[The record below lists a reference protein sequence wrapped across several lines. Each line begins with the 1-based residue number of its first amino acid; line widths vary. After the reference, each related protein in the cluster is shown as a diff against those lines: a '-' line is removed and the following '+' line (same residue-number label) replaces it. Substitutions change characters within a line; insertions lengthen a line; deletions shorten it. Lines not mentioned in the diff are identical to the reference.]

1 MANDGTIEFDSSINT
16 DNLNRDLSEMEEAI
30 SDAAT
35 ASEKKAEAAFENMEK
50 QAKRLAKAYEDAG
63 MDASEAMQK
72 AWKDVQANADAFG
85 TNATEN
91 FRNVGEAAED
101 AGTSVENLSGKLKNA
116 LAAAGLAYGAKEIT
130 EVGTS
135 YEKAMNQVAISTG
148 AAGQELE
155 NLQGVASNVYADNF
169 GESMEDAAASVAEV
183 YKRTGLVGEELQKAT
198 EDAYTLQNAFGYEV
212 NDSLQ
217 AATQLMSTFGISAEE
232 AYTLIAQGAQ
242 KGLDQNGDMLD
253 TLNEYSVQFA
263 NLGYS
268 AEDMFNMLAN
278 GVQNGTWSVD
288 KLGDAVKEMNIRLND
303 GTADEALQALG
314 LGFADSATN
323 ATALKQA
330 ALDVSKAD
338 VELQKAQQNVN
349 DTLAKNGSASTEY
362 QEALN
367 RAEQAQINLEKA
379 QAEYNKTSSETTYN
393 LDEIKG
399 KLAAGGSDAQ
409 EAIQEIMT
417 ALSQVENEQ
426 DRYVLGQTLMGTQ
439 WEDIG
444 ESAVQS
450 LMNTQGEIST
460 TSDAIDQL
468 SDFSDWDEQFEKLK
482 RQVEMDVIVPI
493 TQKYMPKIEKAIDY
507 VSEHL
512 DEIVEHAKPIA
523 AAIAA
528 AFAVKKLN
536 DFATTAVST
545 VKTVKTVF
553 MALNSS
559 NPLGW
564 IAIGVSALV
573 GLETALRSM
582 SSKHQA
588 YLQGITDKAA
598 EIPAE
603 LQKSIDA
610 TNEFADSWDNIKK
623 NMDSSFTTESFDY
636 ESVVKLKDSLGELI
650 NADGTIKAGAE
661 QKVSDIIDQLNQ
673 YADTGLTVSDGVI
686 QKNGEVVASYDQIS
700 DSIDKVIEKQHA
712 QNLLSVAEQGYQEAL
727 GSQQQLLDNET
738 EYAKSL
744 EETSRQA
751 GNVQKEIDSLYKT
764 HALGTYIDGNIDV
777 DAEAGNRI
785 AELKAELDGYN
796 QKIDEITEARAKN
809 NAELETSLAYIS
821 RYKGMQEDLL
831 NGDFDKVGE
840 EFAKLSS
847 DFVTASTGTR
857 EELKQQVSD
866 FQSQYETLLETQ
878 KKSPELV
885 SDEQLQNALYLWE
898 QSMVELEAA
907 TGEHA
912 VNIGA
917 NFVDTLAMSGM
928 SQDAQITAL
937 NTYIQNRLNDG
948 ESLKEIADSLGVNFT
963 SSMASGAEKG
973 GVALEEAE
981 KYIVNSA
988 IENVKNDA
996 YNGMYDLG
1004 DYMGRGTIA
1013 GLEATQAAMEAVA
1026 QHHVWSAIGA
1036 AQAAADI
1043 HSPSRVM
1050 RDKVGYMLGLGTAA
1064 GLQKSTP
1071 AVQDASKNSITAAV
1085 DAATDVLQNV
1095 GVTAEIDAEKAASA
1109 IYSPS
1114 HIMRDE
1120 VGYMLGL
1127 GTASGLQKSTPEV
1140 QDASKNS
1147 VTASV
1152 NAETDVLPN
1161 VGITAE
1167 IAQALVP
1174 QTLGIMSNQG
1184 SSAVSAYNPAYQQ
1197 IQTADMQQQP
1207 TPTQSN
1213 QGIRDIIIPVSIGDE
1228 TLETVVVNA
1237 ITRANANSGGWSV

>member
-1 MANDGTIEFDSSINT
+1 MANDGSIAFDSRINT
-16 DNLNRDLSEMEEAI
+16 DNLDKDLSKMEEAI
-30 SDAAT
+30 SDAASTAEKETEKSFDNIKSQVAKLASVYKEAGMT
-35 ASEKKAEAAFENMEK
+35 ASDAMKKAWAEVKNGSSSFQSAE
-50 QAKRLAKAYEDAG
+50 
-63 MDASEAMQK
+63 
-72 AWKDVQANADAFG
+72 KDVSDFADKAGIELQNIGEVASKSFEFVPESVG
-85 TNATEN
+85 KN
-91 FRNVGEAAED
+91 FET
-101 AGTSVENLSGKLKNA
+101 AGTSVDKFSEKLKNA

-130 EVGTS
+130 EVGVS

-148 AAGQELE
+148 TAGQELE
-155 NLQGVASNVYADNF
+155 NLQGIASNVYADNF

-217 AATQLMSTFGISAEE
+217 AATQLMDTFGVSAEE

-314 LGFADSATN
+314 LGFSDSATN
-323 ATALKQA
+323 AAELKQA

-349 DTLAKNGSASTEY
+349 DTLAKSGSASTEY
-362 QEALN
+362 QDALN
-367 RAEQAQINLEKA
+367 KAEQAQINLEKA
-379 QAEYNKTSSETTYN
+379 QAAYNKTSSETTYN

-444 ESAVQS
+444 ESAVQA

-460 TSDAIDQL
+460 TSDAMEKISEQQ
-468 SDFSDWDEQFEKLK
+468 FSDLGSQMEKLK
-482 RQVEMDVIVPI
+482 RQVETEVVLPI
-493 TQKYMPKIEKAIDY
+493 AQKYMPKIEKAIDY
-507 VSEHL
+507 VSKHL

-523 AAIAA
+523 TAIAA
-528 AFAVKKLN
+528 AFAIKKIT
-536 DFATTAVST
+536 DFGSSAVTTA
-545 VKTVKTVF
+545 KTIKTAF
-553 MALNSS
+553 KMLNAS

-623 NMDSSFTTESFDY
+623 SMDSNFTTESFDY

-686 QKNGEVVASYDQIS
+686 QKNGEVVVSYDQIS

-738 EYAKSL
+738 EYAKSI

-751 GNVQKEIDSLYKT
+751 KNVQKEIDSLYKT
-764 HALGTYIDGNIDV
+764 HALGTDINGNIDV

-796 QKIDEITEARAKN
+796 QKIAETTEARAKN

-866 FQSQYETLLETQ
+866 FKSQYETLLETQ

-885 SDEQLQNALYLWE
+885 SDEQLQNALYLWN
-898 QSMVELEAA
+898 QAIVEAEAS

-912 VNIGA
+912 TKIGT
-917 NFVDTLAMSGM
+917 NFVDTIAAAGM
-928 SQDAQITAL
+928 SRDDQFTAL

-948 ESLKEIADSLGVNFT
+948 ESLKKIANSLGVNFT
-963 SSMASGAEKG
+963 SNMAAGAEEG
-973 GVALEEAE
+973 GSALEEAE
-981 KYIVNSA
+981 KAIINSA
-988 IENVKNDA
+988 MANVQKDMYSTCND
-996 YNGMYDLG
+996 
-1004 DYMGRGTIA
+1004 T
-1013 GLEATQAAMEAVA
+1013 
-1026 QHHVWSAIGA
+1026 
-1036 AQAAADI
+1036 
-1043 HSPSRVM
+1043 
-1050 RDKVGYMLGLGTAA
+1050 GYYLGLGIAD
-1064 GLQKSTP
+1064 G
-1071 AVQDASKNSITAAV
+1071 I
-1085 DAATDVLQNV
+1085 DAAAIAIAASAIN
-1095 GVTAEIDAEKAASA
+1095 GVTAAIDAAKAAGA

-1127 GTASGLQKSTPEV
+1127 GTAAGLQKSTPEV

-1147 VTASV
+1147 VAAAV
-1152 NAETDVLPN
+1152 NAATDVLPN
-1161 VGITAE
+1161 VGVTAE

-1197 IQTADMQQQP
+1197 IQTADMQQQTAP
-1207 TPTQSN
+1207 VQSN
-1213 QGIRDIIIPVSIGDE
+1213 QGIRDIVIPVSIGEENIE
-1228 TLETVVVNA
+1228 TIVVNA
-1237 ITRANANSGGWSV
+1237 VTRANASSGGWSV

>member
-1 MANDGTIEFDSSINT
+1 MANDGTIEFDSGINT

-35 ASEKKAEAAFENMEK
+35 ASEKKAEAAFEAMEK

-63 MDASEAMQK
+63 MDASEAMRK
-72 AWKDVQANADAFG
+72 AWEDVQANADAFG
-85 TNATEN
+85 INATEN
-91 FRNVGEAAED
+91 FRNVGAAAED
-101 AGTSVENLSGKLKNA
+101 AGTSIEGLSGKLQNA

-155 NLQGVASNVYADNF
+155 NLQGIASNVYADNF

-217 AATQLMSTFGISAEE
+217 AVTQLMSTFGITADE

-303 GTADEALQALG
+303 GTANEALQT
-314 LGFADSATN
+314 LGF
-323 ATALKQA
+323 
-330 ALDVSKAD
+330 
-338 VELQKAQQNVN
+338 
-349 DTLAKNGSASTEY
+349 
-362 QEALN
+362 
-367 RAEQAQINLEKA
+367 
-379 QAEYNKTSSETTYN
+379 N
-393 LDEIKG
+393 LDDIKS

-409 EAIQEIMT
+409 EAIQKIMA

-444 ESAVQS
+444 ESAVQA

-460 TSDAIDQL
+460 TSDAMNQL
-468 SDFSDWDEQFEKLK
+468 SDLQFDDLGSQFEKLK
-482 RQVEMDVIVPI
+482 RQVETEVVLPI
-493 TQKYMPKIEKAIDY
+493 AQKYMPKIEKAIDY

-528 AFAVKKLN
+528 AFAVKKIT
-536 DFATTAVST
+536 DFGSSAITTA
-545 VKTVKTVF
+545 KTIKTAF
-553 MALNSS
+553 KMLNAS

-598 EIPAE
+598 EIPTE

-623 NMDSSFTTESFDY
+623 NMGSNFTTESFDY

-661 QKVSDIIDQLNQ
+661 QKVSDIIGQLNQ
-673 YADTGLTVSDGVI
+673 YADTGLMVSDGVI
-686 QKNGEVVASYDQIS
+686 QKNGEVVTSYDQIS

-738 EYAKSL
+738 EYANVL
-744 EETSRQA
+744 EETRAKASA
-751 GNVQKEIDSLYKT
+751 LQKEIDSLYKT
-764 HALGTYIDGNIDV
+764 HALGTDINGNIYV

-796 QKIDEITEARAKN
+796 QKIDETTEARAKN
-809 NAELETSLAYIS
+809 NAELEASLAYIS

-831 NGDFDKVGE
+831 NEDFDKVGE
-840 EFAKLSS
+840 GFAKLSS
-847 DFVTASTGTR
+847 DFITASTGTR

-866 FQSQYETLLETQ
+866 FKSQYETILETQ

-928 SQDAQITAL
+928 SQDDQITAL

-963 SSMASGAEKG
+963 SSMAEGAEKG
-973 GVALEEAE
+973 GAALEEAE
-981 KYIVNSA
+981 KYIINSA
-988 IENVKNDA
+988 VENVKNDA

-1013 GLEATQAAMEAVA
+1013 GLEATQAALEAVA

-1071 AVQDASKNSITAAV
+1071 AVQDASKNSVTAAV
-1085 DAATDVLQNV
+1085 NAA
-1095 GVTAEIDAEKAASA
+1095 
-1109 IYSPS
+1109 
-1114 HIMRDE
+1114 
-1120 VGYMLGL
+1120 
-1127 GTASGLQKSTPEV
+1127 
-1140 QDASKNS
+1140 
-1147 VTASV
+1147 
-1152 NAETDVLPN
+1152 TDVLPN
-1161 VGITAE
+1161 VGVTAE

-1213 QGIRDIIIPVSIGDE
+1213 QGIRDIVIPVSIGEESIE
-1228 TLETVVVNA
+1228 TIVVNA
-1237 ITRANANSGGWSV
+1237 ITKANASSGGWSV

>member
-35 ASEKKAEAAFENMEK
+35 ASEKKAEAAFEAMEK
-50 QAKRLAKAYEDAG
+50 QAKRLAKAYEEAG
-63 MDASEAMQK
+63 MDASEAMRK
-72 AWKDVQANADAFG
+72 AWEDVQANADAFG

-91 FRNVGEAAED
+91 FRNVGAAAED
-101 AGTSVENLSGKLKNA
+101 AGTSIEGLSGKLQNA

-155 NLQGVASNVYADNF
+155 NLQGIASNVYADNF

-183 YKRTGLVGEELQKAT
+183 YKRTGLVGEELQKAA

-217 AATQLMSTFGISAEE
+217 AATQLMSTFGVTADE

-242 KGLDQNGDMLD
+242 NGLDQNGDMLD

-303 GTADEALQALG
+303 GTADKALQALG
-314 LGFADSATN
+314 LGFAGSATN
-323 ATALKQA
+323 AAALKQA

-349 DTLAKNGSASTEY
+349 DTLTKNGSASTEY

-379 QAEYNKTSSETTYN
+379 QAAYNKTSSETTYN

-409 EAIQEIMT
+409 EAIQDIMT

-444 ESAVQS
+444 ESAVQA

-460 TSDAIDQL
+460 TSDAMEKISEQQ
-468 SDFSDWDEQFEKLK
+468 FSDLGSQMEKLK
-482 RQVEMDVIVPI
+482 RQVETEVVLPI
-493 TQKYMPKIEKAIDY
+493 AQKYMPKIEKAIDY
-507 VSEHL
+507 VSKHL

-528 AFAVKKLN
+528 AFAVKKIT
-536 DFATTAVST
+536 DFGSSAVTTA
-545 VKTVKTVF
+545 KTIKTAF
-553 MALNSS
+553 KALNAS

-623 NMDSSFTTESFDY
+623 NMGSNFTTESFDY

-751 GNVQKEIDSLYKT
+751 ENVQKEIDSLYKT
-764 HALGTYIDGNIDV
+764 HALGTDINGNIDV

-796 QKIDEITEARAKN
+796 QKIDETTEARAKN

-885 SDEQLQNALYLWE
+885 SDEQLQNALYLWN
-898 QSMVELEAA
+898 QAIVEAEAS

-912 VNIGA
+912 TKIGT
-917 NFVDTLAMSGM
+917 NFVDTIAAAGM
-928 SQDAQITAL
+928 SHDDQITAL

-948 ESLKEIADSLGVNFT
+948 ESLKKIADSLGVNFT
-963 SSMASGAEKG
+963 SDMAAGAEKG
-973 GVALEEAE
+973 GSALEEAE
-981 KYIVNSA
+981 KSIINSA
-988 IENVKNDA
+988 MANVQND
-996 YNGMYDLG
+996 MYSTCSD
-1004 DYMGRGTIA
+1004 T
-1013 GLEATQAAMEAVA
+1013 
-1026 QHHVWSAIGA
+1026 
-1036 AQAAADI
+1036 
-1043 HSPSRVM
+1043 
-1050 RDKVGYMLGLGTAA
+1050 GYYLGLGIAD
-1064 GLQKSTP
+1064 G
-1071 AVQDASKNSITAAV
+1071 I
-1085 DAATDVLQNV
+1085 DAAAIAIATSAIN
-1095 GVTAEIDAEKAASA
+1095 GVTAAIDAAKAAGA

-1127 GTASGLQKSTPEV
+1127 GTAAGLQKSTPEV

-1147 VTASV
+1147 VAAAV
-1152 NAETDVLPN
+1152 NAATDVLPN
-1161 VGITAE
+1161 VGVTAE

-1197 IQTADMQQQP
+1197 VQTADTQQQP
-1207 TPTQSN
+1207 APAQNN

-1237 ITRANANSGGWSV
+1237 ITRANASSGGWSV

>member
-1 MANDGTIEFDSSINT
+1 MANDGTIEFDSRIST

-30 SDAAT
+30 SGAAT
-35 ASEKKAEAAFENMEK
+35 AAEKETEQSFSSIKSQVAKLAATYKEAGMTASDAMKKAWAEVKESSTSFQTAERTVSDFADKAEAEL
-50 QAKRLAKAYEDAG
+50 Q
-63 MDASEAMQK
+63 
-72 AWKDVQANADAFG
+72 
-85 TNATEN
+85 
-91 FRNVGEAAED
+91 NVGEIATQSFDGIPQNVEKSLEAAN
-101 AGTSVENLSGKLKNA
+101 TSVDQFSGKLQNA

-148 AAGQELE
+148 AAGKELE
-155 NLQGVASNVYADNF
+155 NLQGIASNVYADNF

-183 YKRTGLVGEELQKAT
+183 YKRTGLVGDELQKAT

-217 AATQLMSTFGISAEE
+217 AATQLMDTFGVSAEE

-288 KLGDAVKEMNIRLND
+288 KLGDAVKEINIRLND

-314 LGFADSATN
+314 LGFSDSATN
-323 ATALKQA
+323 AAALKQA

-349 DTLAKNGSASTEY
+349 DTLAKSGSASIEY

-367 RAEQAQINLEKA
+367 RAEQAQINLGNA

-444 ESAVQS
+444 ESAVQAM
-450 LMNTQGEIST
+450 MNTQGEIST
-460 TSDAIDQL
+460 TSDAMNQL
-468 SDFSDWDEQFEKLK
+468 SDLQFDDLGSQFEKLK
-482 RQVEMDVIVPI
+482 RQIETEVVLPI
-493 TQKYMPKIEKAIDY
+493 AQKYMPKIEKAIDY

-751 GNVQKEIDSLYKT
+751 GNVQKELEEIYKN
-764 HALGTYIDGNIDV
+764 HSLGTDKNGDIIV
-777 DAEAGNRI
+777 DASVAKRVD
-785 AELKAELDGYN
+785 ELKSKLDGYN
-796 QKIDEITEARAKN
+796 QKIDETTEARAKN

-885 SDEQLQNALYLWE
+885 SDEQLQNALYLWN
-898 QSMVELEAA
+898 QAIVEAEAS

-912 VNIGA
+912 TKIGT
-917 NFVDTLAMSGM
+917 NFVDTIAAAGM
-928 SQDAQITAL
+928 SHDDQITAL

-963 SSMASGAEKG
+963 SNMAAGAEKG
-973 GVALEEAE
+973 GSALEEAE
-981 KYIVNSA
+981 KSIINSA
-988 IENVKNDA
+988 MANVQND
-996 YNGMYDLG
+996 MYSTCSDTGYYLG
-1004 DYMGRGTIA
+1004 LGIA
-1013 GLEATQAAMEAVA
+1013 DGIDAAAIAIAT
-1026 QHHVWSAIGA
+1026 SAINGVTAAIDAAKAAGA
-1036 AQAAADI
+1036 I
-1043 HSPSRVM
+1043 YSPSHIM
-1050 RDKVGYMLGLGTAA
+1050 RDEVGYMLGLGTAA

-1071 AVQDASKNSITAAV
+1071 AVQDASKNSVTAAV
-1085 DAATDVLQNV
+1085 NAA
-1095 GVTAEIDAEKAASA
+1095 
-1109 IYSPS
+1109 
-1114 HIMRDE
+1114 
-1120 VGYMLGL
+1120 
-1127 GTASGLQKSTPEV
+1127 
-1140 QDASKNS
+1140 
-1147 VTASV
+1147 
-1152 NAETDVLPN
+1152 TDVLPN

-1197 IQTADMQQQP
+1197 VQTADTQQQ
-1207 TPTQSN
+1207 TVPTQNN
-1213 QGIRDIIIPVSIGDE
+1213 QGVRDIIIPVSIGDE

-1237 ITRANANSGGWSV
+1237 ITRANASSGGWSV

>member
-1 MANDGTIEFDSSINT
+1 MANDGSIAFDSRINT
-16 DNLNRDLSEMEEAI
+16 DNLDKDLSKMEETI

-63 MDASEAMQK
+63 MDASEAVQK

-85 TNATEN
+85 TNASEN
-91 FRNVGEAAED
+91 FRNVGAAAED
-101 AGTSVENLSGKLKNA
+101 AGTSVDNLSGKLQNA
-116 LAAAGLAYGAKEIT
+116 LAAAGLAYGVAEIK
-130 EVGTS
+130 EVGAS
-135 YEKAMNQVAISTG
+135 YEKAMNKVAISTG

-155 NLQGVASNVYADNF
+155 NLQGIASNVYADNF
-169 GESMEDAAASVAEV
+169 GESMEDAAVSVAEV

-303 GTADEALQALG
+303 GTADKALQSLG
-314 LGFADSATN
+314 LGFTDSATN
-323 ATALKQA
+323 AAALKQA

-349 DTLAKNGSASTEY
+349 DTLAKSGSASTEY

-367 RAEQAQINLEKA
+367 KAEQAQINLEKA
-379 QAEYNKTSSETTYN
+379 QAAYNKTSSETTYN

-444 ESAVQS
+444 ESAVQA

-460 TSDAIDQL
+460 TSDAMNDLADNQFN
-468 SDFSDWDEQFEKLK
+468 DFDSQSQKLK
-482 RQVEMDVIVPI
+482 RQIETEVVVPI

-528 AFAVKKLN
+528 AFAVKKIT
-536 DFATTAVST
+536 DFGSSAVTTA
-545 VKTVKTVF
+545 KTIKAAFKV
-553 MALNSS
+553 LNTS

-623 NMDSSFTTESFDY
+623 SMDSNFTTESFDY

-673 YADTGLTVSDGVI
+673 YADTGLTVSDGII
-686 QKNGEVVASYDQIS
+686 QKNGEVVTSYDQIS

-727 GSQQQLLDNET
+727 GNQQQLLDNET
-738 EYAKSL
+738 EYAKAL

-751 GNVQKEIDSLYKT
+751 GNVQKELDEIYKN
-764 HALGTYIDGNIDV
+764 HSLGTDKNGDIIV
-777 DAEAGNRI
+777 DASVAKRVE
-785 AELKAELDGYN
+785 ELKSQLDGYN
-796 QKIDEITEARAKN
+796 QKIDETTEARAKN

-866 FQSQYETLLETQ
+866 FKSQYETLLETQ

-885 SDEQLQNALYLWE
+885 SDEQLQNALYLWN
-898 QSMVELEAA
+898 QAIVEAEAS

-912 VNIGA
+912 TKIGA
-917 NFVDTLAMSGM
+917 NFVDTIAAAGM
-928 SQDAQITAL
+928 SRDDQFTAL

-948 ESLKEIADSLGVNFT
+948 ESLKKIANSLGVNFT
-963 SSMASGAEKG
+963 SNMAAGAEKG
-973 GVALEEAE
+973 GSALEEAE
-981 KYIVNSA
+981 KAIINSA
-988 IENVKNDA
+988 MANVQKDMYSTCND
-996 YNGMYDLG
+996 
-1004 DYMGRGTIA
+1004 T
-1013 GLEATQAAMEAVA
+1013 
-1026 QHHVWSAIGA
+1026 
-1036 AQAAADI
+1036 
-1043 HSPSRVM
+1043 
-1050 RDKVGYMLGLGTAA
+1050 GYYLGLGIAD
-1064 GLQKSTP
+1064 G
-1071 AVQDASKNSITAAV
+1071 I
-1085 DAATDVLQNV
+1085 DAAAIAIAASAIN
-1095 GVTAEIDAEKAASA
+1095 GVTAAIDAAKAAGA

-1127 GTASGLQKSTPEV
+1127 GTAAGLQKSTPEV

-1147 VTASV
+1147 VAAAV
-1152 NAETDVLPN
+1152 NAATDVLPN
-1161 VGITAE
+1161 VGVTAE

-1197 IQTADMQQQP
+1197 VQTADTQQQP
-1207 TPTQSN
+1207 APAQNN
-1213 QGIRDIIIPVSIGDE
+1213 QGVRDIIIPVSIGDE

-1237 ITRANANSGGWSV
+1237 VTRANASSGGWSV

>member
-1 MANDGTIEFDSSINT
+1 MANDGSIAFDSRINT
-16 DNLNRDLSEMEEAI
+16 DNLDKDLSKMEEAI
-30 SDAAT
+30 SDAAST
-35 ASEKKAEAAFENMEK
+35 AEKETEK
-50 QAKRLAKAYEDAG
+50 SFDNIKSQVAKLASTYKKAG
-63 MDASEAMQK
+63 MDASDAMKK
-72 AWKDVQANADAFG
+72 AWEEVRDGSSSFQSAEKDVSDFADKAEIELQNIGEVASKSFESVPESVG
-85 TNATEN
+85 KN
-91 FRNVGEAAED
+91 FET
-101 AGTSVENLSGKLKNA
+101 AGTSVDKFSGKLQNA
-116 LAAAGLAYGAKEIT
+116 LAAAGLAYGVAEIK
-130 EVGTS
+130 EVGAS
-135 YEKAMNQVAISTG
+135 YEKAMNKVAMSTG
-148 AAGQELE
+148 TAGQELE
-155 NLQGVASNVYADNF
+155 NLQGIASNVYADNF

-183 YKRTGLVGEELQKAT
+183 YKRTGLVGKELQKAT

-217 AATQLMSTFGISAEE
+217 ATTQLMNTFGISAEE

-303 GTADEALQALG
+303 GTADKALQVLG

-323 ATALKQA
+323 AAALKQA

-367 RAEQAQINLEKA
+367 KAEQAQINLEKA
-379 QAEYNKTSSETTYN
+379 QAAYNKTSSETTYN

-409 EAIQEIMT
+409 EAIQDIMT

-444 ESAVQS
+444 ESAVQA

-460 TSDAIDQL
+460 TSDAMNDLADNQFN
-468 SDFSDWDEQFEKLK
+468 DFDSQSQKLK
-482 RQVEMDVIVPI
+482 RQIETEVVVPI

-528 AFAVKKLN
+528 AFAVKKIT
-536 DFATTAVST
+536 DFGSSAVTTA
-545 VKTVKTVF
+545 KTIKAAFKV
-553 MALNSS
+553 LNAS

-573 GLETALRSM
+573 GLETALRNM

-623 NMDSSFTTESFDY
+623 SMDSNFTTESFDY

-673 YADTGLTVSDGVI
+673 YADTGLTVSDGII
-686 QKNGEVVASYDQIS
+686 QKNGEVVTSYDQIS
-700 DSIDKVIEKQHA
+700 GSIDKVIEKQHA

-727 GSQQQLLDNET
+727 GNQQQLLDNET
-738 EYAKSL
+738 EYAKAL

-751 GNVQKEIDSLYKT
+751 GNVQKELDEIYKN
-764 HALGTYIDGNIDV
+764 HSLGTDKNGDTIV
-777 DAEAGNRI
+777 DASVAKRVE
-785 AELKAELDGYN
+785 ELKSQLDGYN
-796 QKIDEITEARAKN
+796 QKIDETTEARAKN

-866 FQSQYETLLETQ
+866 FKSQYETLLETQ

-885 SDEQLQNALYLWE
+885 SDEQLQNALYLWN
-898 QSMVELEAA
+898 QAIVEAEAS

-912 VNIGA
+912 TKIGA
-917 NFVDTLAMSGM
+917 NFVDTIAAAGM
-928 SQDAQITAL
+928 SRDDQFTAL

-948 ESLKEIADSLGVNFT
+948 ESLKKIANSLGVNFT
-963 SSMASGAEKG
+963 SNMAAGAEEG
-973 GVALEEAE
+973 GSALEEAE
-981 KYIVNSA
+981 KAIINSA
-988 IENVKNDA
+988 MANVQKDMYSTCND
-996 YNGMYDLG
+996 
-1004 DYMGRGTIA
+1004 T
-1013 GLEATQAAMEAVA
+1013 
-1026 QHHVWSAIGA
+1026 
-1036 AQAAADI
+1036 
-1043 HSPSRVM
+1043 
-1050 RDKVGYMLGLGTAA
+1050 GYYLGLGIAD
-1064 GLQKSTP
+1064 G
-1071 AVQDASKNSITAAV
+1071 I
-1085 DAATDVLQNV
+1085 DAAAIAIAASAIN
-1095 GVTAEIDAEKAASA
+1095 GVTAAIDAAKAAGA

-1127 GTASGLQKSTPEV
+1127 GTAAGLQKSTPEV

-1147 VTASV
+1147 VAAAV
-1152 NAETDVLPN
+1152 NAATDVLPN
-1161 VGITAE
+1161 VGVTAE

-1197 IQTADMQQQP
+1197 IQTADTQQQP
-1207 TPTQSN
+1207 APAQNN

-1228 TLETVVVNA
+1228 TLETAVVNA
-1237 ITRANANSGGWSV
+1237 VTRANASSGGWSV

>member
-1 MANDGTIEFDSSINT
+1 MANDGTIEFDSRINT

-63 MDASEAMQK
+63 MDASEAMRK
-72 AWKDVQANADAFG
+72 AWEDVQANADAFG
-85 TNATEN
+85 INAAEN
-91 FRNVGEAAED
+91 FRNVGAAAED
-101 AGTSVENLSGKLKNA
+101 AGTSIEGLSGKLQNA
-116 LAAAGLAYGAKEIT
+116 LAAAGLAYGVAEIK
-130 EVGTS
+130 EVGAS

-148 AAGQELE
+148 TAGQELE
-155 NLQGVASNVYADNF
+155 DLQDIASNVYVDNF

-217 AATQLMSTFGISAEE
+217 AVTQLMSTFGITADE

-303 GTADEALQALG
+303 GTADEALQT
-314 LGFADSATN
+314 LGF
-323 ATALKQA
+323 
-330 ALDVSKAD
+330 
-338 VELQKAQQNVN
+338 
-349 DTLAKNGSASTEY
+349 
-362 QEALN
+362 
-367 RAEQAQINLEKA
+367 
-379 QAEYNKTSSETTYN
+379 N
-393 LDEIKG
+393 LDDIKS

-409 EAIQEIMT
+409 EAIQGIMT
-417 ALSQVENEQ
+417 ALAQVENEQ
-426 DRYVLGQTLMGTQ
+426 DRYVLGQALMGTQ

-444 ESAVQS
+444 ESAVQA

-460 TSDAIDQL
+460 TSDAIDQI

-482 RQVEMDVIVPI
+482 RQIEMDVIVPI

-528 AFAVKKLN
+528 AFAIKKIT
-536 DFATTAVST
+536 DFGSSAVATA
-545 VKTVKTVF
+545 KTIKAAF
-553 MALNSS
+553 KALNAS

-623 NMDSSFTTESFDY
+623 NMDSNFTTESFDY
-636 ESVVKLKDSLGELI
+636 ESVVKLKDSLSKLI

-700 DSIDKVIEKQHA
+700 DSIDKAIEKQHA

-738 EYAKSL
+738 EYAKSI

-751 GNVQKEIDSLYKT
+751 KNMQKEIDSLYKT
-764 HALGTYIDGNIDV
+764 HALGTDINGNIDV

-796 QKIDEITEARAKN
+796 QKIAETTEARAKN

-831 NGDFDKVGE
+831 NEDFDKVGE
-840 EFAKLSS
+840 DFAKLSS

-866 FQSQYETLLETQ
+866 FKSQYETLLETQ

-885 SDEQLQNALYLWE
+885 SDEQLQNALYLWN
-898 QSMVELEAA
+898 QAIVEAEAS

-912 VNIGA
+912 TKIGT
-917 NFVDTLAMSGM
+917 NFVDTIAAAGVSRDD
-928 SQDAQITAL
+928 QFTAL

-948 ESLKEIADSLGVNFT
+948 ESLKKIANSLGVNFT
-963 SSMASGAEKG
+963 SNMAAGAEEG
-973 GVALEEAE
+973 GSALEEAE
-981 KYIVNSA
+981 KAIINSA
-988 IENVKNDA
+988 MANVQKDMYSTCND
-996 YNGMYDLG
+996 
-1004 DYMGRGTIA
+1004 T
-1013 GLEATQAAMEAVA
+1013 
-1026 QHHVWSAIGA
+1026 
-1036 AQAAADI
+1036 
-1043 HSPSRVM
+1043 
-1050 RDKVGYMLGLGTAA
+1050 GYYLGLGIAD
-1064 GLQKSTP
+1064 G
-1071 AVQDASKNSITAAV
+1071 I
-1085 DAATDVLQNV
+1085 DAAAIAIAASAIN
-1095 GVTAEIDAEKAASA
+1095 GVTAAIDAAKAAGA

-1127 GTASGLQKSTPEV
+1127 GTAAGLQKSTPEV

-1147 VTASV
+1147 VAAAV
-1152 NAETDVLPN
+1152 NAATDVLPN
-1161 VGITAE
+1161 VGVTAE

-1197 IQTADMQQQP
+1197 VQTADTQQQ
-1207 TPTQSN
+1207 TVPTQNN
-1213 QGIRDIIIPVSIGDE
+1213 QGVRDIIIPVSIGDE

-1237 ITRANANSGGWSV
+1237 ITRANASSGGWSV